1 MTMAQGVDVKAAEEA
16 VKAIVEIAPD
26 MAQKA
31 LYQARTTV
39 RALGDER
46 ASDELA
52 AVYFKAIKQSD
63 NSFLWGV
70 VLTETATCKNGKV
83 QQNVHV
89 GMLWK
94 RATGPGGFWGL
105 LSGTVASV
113 AMWGWVKMDPSAIRY
128 IALSP
133 NAKDMAEN
141 MYRVLWSWLICV
153 IVTVVV
159 SLLTEPKPE
168 KELAGLVYGCTE
180 IPSEAQVPMYQRPM
194 FWAVIVIVVFLI
206 LQIMFC

>member
-1 MTMAQGVDVKAAEEA
+1 
-16 VKAIVEIAPD
+16 

-89 GMLWK
+89 GELRDSGHTWSDQIK
-94 RATGPGGFWGL
+94 ERATAATGAWPLTLAEKCKGEAKVEVMVPAEPFADAAAYKAW
-105 LSGTVASV
+105 TDNQ
-113 AMWGWVKMDPSAIRY
+113 VKEIQKSAVDKRTLVDHE
-128 IALSP
+128 AL
-133 NAKDMAEN
+133 K
-141 MYRVLWSWLICV
+141 L
-153 IVTVVV
+153 
-159 SLLTEPKPE
+159 
-168 KELAGLVYGCTE
+168 
-180 IPSEAQVPMYQRPM
+180 
-194 FWAVIVIVVFLI
+194 
-206 LQIMFC
+206 

>member
-1 MTMAQGVDVKAAEEA
+1 MSELVVIGYDNEFRADEVRLQLLKMQKDYLLDLEDAVVA
-16 VKAIVEIAPD
+16 VKSADGRVKLHQSYP
-26 MAQKA
+26 
-31 LYQARTTV
+31 LP
-39 RALGDER
+39 
-46 ASDELA
+46 A
-52 AVYFKAIKQSD
+52 AGA
-63 NSFLWGV
+63 
-70 VLTETATCKNGKV
+70 
-83 QQNVHV
+83 V
-89 GMLWK
+89 G
-94 RATGPGGFWGL
+94 GGFWGL

-141 MYRVLWSWLICV
+141 MYRALWSWLICV

-194 FWAVIVIVVFLI
+194 FWAVIVLVVFLI
-206 LQIMFC
+206 LQIMFW